1 MCIRDRGQGGWYIEN
16 SLTTVNE
23 KDPVSELNTSL
34 WNNGTESGKD
44 QARKQKRRLNY
55 YSNIYVIEDPANPQN
70 NGKVRLFKYG
80 KKIFDKINDL
90 MNPEFKDEIPI
101 NPFDLWGG
109 ANFKLKIR
117 MVDGFVNY
125 DKSEFDSVAP
135 LSNDDDEL
143 EKVWNGQYSLQELLD
158 RDNFKSY
165 DELKTKMDRV
175 LGLSTDPATKF
186 DSNDFATR

>member
-1 MCIRDRGQGGWYIEN
+1 
-16 SLTTVNE
+16 
-23 KDPVSELNTSL
+23 
-34 WNNGTESGKD
+34 
-44 QARKQKRRLNY
+44 
-55 YSNIYVIEDPANPQN
+55 
-70 NGKVRLFKYG
+70 
-80 KKIFDKINDL
+80 

-109 ANFKLKIR
+109 ANFKIKIR

-125 DKSEFDSVAP
+125 DKSEFDSVSP

-186 DSNDFATR
+186 DSNDFATREAPAPVTAETVSADGDETLSYFANLANEQ